1 MKRRLRSA
9 FIICIVLMIS
19 LMCGCDYQKREK
31 ITLDKSELTVEYG
44 ETFFLV
50 ANIPSGYKASQCQW
64 SFTNGNVEFDSFEE
78 LSEKELKV
86 GFVSNNVGWE
96 RITATLYGVTV
107 CCDITILPNDKYKEK
122 YEAERIEAEKEA
134 AKQRAEMEKKAEETR
149 KKQEEEAKK
158 AAKII
163 LHGDVEI
170 TLSNDIPETFST
182 YSLGEIEQTYKIT
195 SVSAEKDAY
204 GRVWFYV
211 SGIKTFDIDGKN
223 HSSRCRL
230 GWKLYDDFDKSVI
243 DSGTVFSPG
252 LAMEEKFNKAD
263 GFIGK
268 LESGNYTLT
277 LLSSE

>member
-1 MKRRLRSA
+1 MKKRLRSA
-9 FIICIVLMIS
+9 FITCIVLMIS
-19 LMCGCDYQKREK
+19 LMCGCDYWRPEK

-50 ANIPSGYKASQCQW
+50 ANIPSGYDASGCRWQIA
-64 SFTNGNVEFDSFEE
+64 NGSVDETGFEE
-78 LSEKELKV
+78 LSGNALKK
-86 GFVSNNVGWE
+86 GFVSKNVGWE
-96 RITATLYGVTV
+96 RITVTFNDVTV
-107 CCDITILPNDKYKEK
+107 CCDITILSNDKYEEK

-163 LHGDVEI
+163 LHGDVKI

-204 GRVWFYV
+204 ERVWFYV